1 MKCKTIKFLTAG
13 AASLTAAL
21 LCAGLVNAGA
31 KIGVFAET
39 AQGEQNETPYT
50 TGEAIASFKLDE
62 KASVRKTDNPGIRF
76 ATQISAADKIAGAEY
91 GTLVIPKHLLG
102 ENELTIEN
110 ANAQK
115 IVTKIWLNE
124 EETAYYSALT
134 GIDEKYYNTPLIA
147 RSYMKTAEN
156 VVHYTNIAERS
167 LGYVAVMAL
176 DGGEESN
183 LIEGIAAKT
192 EEKFNLS
199 ATALKLNSEKTEET
213 LTATASVGGIAYT
226 PEITWVSS
234 AENVASVDNN
244 GAVQALKEGETTI
257 TAKFMLNGKE
267 KSAECKVTVKDEI
280 ELVIS
285 GGGDVYLNS
294 ADGEKT
300 RTLNV
305 DTFKINGKDADKSLI
320 TWSATET
327 TYNYVENKALLW
339 KTKTLSHVTVVNGV
353 VTGVNGGKTTVS
365 AEYNTQFGKATAT
378 QEVTV
383 ITRVLTS
390 TDANTKGNKYI
401 DGIPDY
407 SRYGELSRLFTY
419 MNYDPFGYYVLG
431 EEITVS
437 DSMIYTVGN
446 GTNKGTIGGSETP
459 VTNLNTYHAAV
470 PYFYGTL
477 DGRGHTLNNLKIK
490 SNAAAYGT
498 GNNLNQSYT
507 SAIFGVLTGKI
518 KDISVEYIDETSTNT
533 TEFSSRPF
541 IYFMNGGTVENA
553 YIAWRKADYKMT
565 AYPDL
570 YHAYPHALILQAR
583 KSTVTNLIVNVIV
596 TDESTV
602 PENFAYC
609 GIIGYR
615 EFGTMENCYLINNK
629 MQKLVSTGT
638 APVNCSRYDD
648 GAAFLAGVT
657 ALNETDGWCKYWKIE
672 NGTLKFGNNVLI
684 SSEPSAE

>member
-13 AASLTAAL
+13 AASLAAAL

-102 ENELTIEN
+102 ENELTYEN
-110 ANAQK
+110 AQAEK

-192 EEKFNLS
+192 EVKFDLS
-199 ATALKLNSEKTEET
+199 ATALKLNSDKSEET

-244 GAVQALKEGETTI
+244 GALQALKEGETTI

-300 RTLNV
+300 RTLSV
-305 DTFKINGKDADKSLI
+305 DTFTVNGKARDASLLM
-320 TWSATET
+320 WATSDET
-327 TYNYVENKALLW
+327 LA
-339 KTKTLSHVTVVNGV
+339 TVSGAT
-353 VTGVNGGKTTVS
+353 VTGVKGGKVKIS
-365 AEYNTQFGKATAT
+365 AEYTSDLGSKVSAS
-378 QEVTV
+378 QEVIV
-383 ITRVLTS
+383 VTRVLTQAFADKPGS
-390 TDANTKGNKYI
+390 GASGRWGEI
-401 DGIPDY
+401 
-407 SRYGELSRLFTY
+407 SLFYGY
-419 MNYDPFGYYVLG
+419 MNATPDGYFILKNDITFADDKAYLG
-431 EEITVS
+431 GTNGGTTVS
-437 DSMIYTVGN
+437 S
-446 GTNKGTIGGSETP
+446 SA
-459 VTNLNTYHAAV
+459 LNNYHAAV
-470 PYFYGTL
+470 GQFSGTL
-477 DGRGHTLNNLKIK
+477 DGRGYSLNNVGIK
-490 SNAAAYGT
+490 YKATDN
-498 GNNLNQSYT
+498 GNT
-507 SAIFGVLTGKI
+507 AIFGNLTGEI
-518 KDISVEYIDETSTNT
+518 KDLFVELVDKTESTMNLNAGVGLVFHITGNGKLSNVALQYRIRSYSIGSEAKFAQGGISLLAKDNAAI
-533 TEFSSRPF
+533 
-541 IYFMNGGTVENA
+541 ENC
-553 YIAWRKADYKMT
+553 
-565 AYPDL
+565 
-570 YHAYPHALILQAR
+570 
-583 KSTVTNLIVNVIV
+583 IVNVTAEDNSAEPSIYL
-596 TDESTV
+596 
-602 PENFAYC
+602 A
-609 GIIGYR
+609 GILGADWHAALHSS
-615 EFGTMENCYLINNK
+615 LIKNNYVISK
-629 MQKLVSTGT
+629 KIARVTGT
-638 APVNCSRYDD
+638 DTGNEFIEADRCFTD
-648 GAAFLAGVT
+648 GAAFFAGVT
-657 ALNETDGWCKYWKIE
+657 ALNEADGWCKYWKIE

>member
-13 AASLTAAL
+13 AASLAAAL
-21 LCAGLVNAGA
+21 LCAGLANAGA

-50 TGEAIASFKLDE
+50 TGETIASFKLDE

-102 ENELTIEN
+102 ENELTLEN

-192 EEKFNLS
+192 EDKFDLS
-199 ATALKLNSEKTEET
+199 ATALKLNTDKTEET

-226 PEITWVSS
+226 PEITWASS

-244 GAVQALKEGETTI
+244 GALQALKEGEATI
-257 TAKFMLNGKE
+257 TAKFTLNGKE

-300 RTLNV
+300 RTLSV
-305 DTFKINGKDADKSLI
+305 DTF
-320 TWSATET
+320 T
-327 TYNYVENKALLW
+327 
-339 KTKTLSHVTVVNGV
+339 VNGEARDASLLTWATSDETLATV
-353 VTGVNGGKTTVS
+353 SGATVTGVKGGKVKIS
-365 AEYNTQFGKATAT
+365 AEYTSDLGSKVSAS
-378 QEVTV
+378 QEVIV
-383 ITRVLTS
+383 VTRVLTQAFADQFGS
-390 TDANTKGNKYI
+390 GASGRWGEI
-401 DGIPDY
+401 
-407 SRYGELSRLFTY
+407 SLFYGY
-419 MNYDPFGYYVLG
+419 MNATPDGYFILKNDITFADDKAYLG
-431 EEITVS
+431 GTNGGTTVS
-437 DSMIYTVGN
+437 S
-446 GTNKGTIGGSETP
+446 SA
-459 VTNLNTYHAAV
+459 LNNYHAAV
-470 PYFYGTL
+470 GQFSGTL
-477 DGRGHTLNNLKIK
+477 DGRGYSLNNVGIK
-490 SNAAAYGT
+490 YKATDN
-498 GNNLNQSYT
+498 GNT
-507 SAIFGVLTGKI
+507 AIFGNLTGEI
-518 KDISVEYIDETSTNT
+518 KDLFVELVDKTEST
-533 TEFSSRPF
+533 
-541 IYFMNGGTVENA
+541 MNVNAGVGLVFHITGNGKVSNVALQYRIRSYSIGSEAKFAQGGICLMARDNAAIENC
-553 YIAWRKADYKMT
+553 
-565 AYPDL
+565 
-570 YHAYPHALILQAR
+570 
-583 KSTVTNLIVNVIV
+583 IVNVTAEDSSAEPSVYLAGILGADWHSDKHKELIKNNYVISEKIARV
-596 TDESTV
+596 TGWTAQCSD
-602 PENFAYC
+602 PEADRCF
-609 GIIGYR
+609 
-615 EFGTMENCYLINNK
+615 T
-629 MQKLVSTGT
+629 
-638 APVNCSRYDD
+638 D
-648 GAAFLAGVT
+648 GAAFFAGVT

>member
-13 AASLTAAL
+13 AASLAAAL
-21 LCAGLVNAGA
+21 LCAGLANAGA

-102 ENELTIEN
+102 ENELTLEN

-124 EETAYYSALT
+124 EKTAYYSALT

-244 GAVQALKEGETTI
+244 GALQALKEGETTI
-257 TAKFMLNGKE
+257 TAKFTLNGKE

-390 TDANTKGNKYI
+390 TDANNKA
-401 DGIPDY
+401 G
-407 SRYGELSRLFTY
+407 SSEASAWGKLSWFFTY
-419 MNYDPFGYYVLG
+419 INQNPFGYYVLG
-431 EEITVS
+431 ENISFNNDEL
-437 DSMIYTVGN
+437 IYTSSGTTN
-446 GTNKGTIGGSETP
+446 GVKGGSEKP
-459 VTNLNTYHAAV
+459 PTNLGAGHMAI
-470 PYFYGTL
+470 PYFYGIL
-477 DGRGHTLNNLKIK
+477 DGRGYALNNLKIK
-490 SNAAAYGT
+490 STATSYSGNYSFTT
-498 GNNLNQSYT
+498 G
-507 SAIFGVLTGKI
+507 IFGVVTGEI
-518 KDISVEYIDETSTNT
+518 KNMSVEFIDDTP
-533 TEFSSRPF
+533 TEYTQYSVRPF
-541 IYFMNGGTVENA
+541 IYIMEYGQINNVYFD
-553 YIAWRKADYKMT
+553 WQKADYKIT
-565 AYPDL
+565 EKTGSRYL
-570 YHAYPHALILQAR
+570 YTHGVILQAR
-583 KSTVTNLIVNVIV
+583 NSAVNNCIVNLSA
-596 TDESTV
+596 TDNTLPDNLSWFGGV
-602 PENFAYC
+602 V
-609 GIIGYR
+609 GR
-615 EFGTMENCYLINNK
+615 RDFGTMENCYLICADTE
-629 MQKLVSTGT
+629 KLVGTGT
-638 APVNCSRYDD
+638 AATKCAAYADS
-648 GAAFLAGVT
+648 AAFFAGVT